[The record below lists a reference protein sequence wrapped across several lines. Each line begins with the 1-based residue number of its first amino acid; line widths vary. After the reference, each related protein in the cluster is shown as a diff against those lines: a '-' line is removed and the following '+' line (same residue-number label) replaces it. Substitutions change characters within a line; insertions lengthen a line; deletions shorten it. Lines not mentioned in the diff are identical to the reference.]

1 MPDATPFRI
10 RALLFALSVPALVLL
25 VQLPLVLNPGYFSHD
40 ELQWA
45 ARAELPGGV
54 AWLGFDAFQYR
65 PLTFN
70 VWLWLSRTLFGTPQA
85 FHFAVVALGALNA
98 ALLATAL
105 RRFGASA
112 AVSVVAA
119 LVFALGPYAAY
130 VHGWVGT
137 LGDLLWTG
145 CALLCAWLA
154 TRARPA
160 WMLAGMAL
168 LLAVVALLAKE
179 AALSIPALAA
189 VAAVLDTSRRRRWLA
204 VLVGSAIPAL
214 AYVALRH
221 GALADVAPQDAA
233 YAWQLAHMP
242 QRWLE
247 YQLYP
252 PNLPVFEAHNTL
264 SRGFDARTRVTA
276 LLWVALVAALARA
289 GWRWAAAFVL
299 GGIAALGPVL
309 VLGNAANQYAY
320 GFAALTVGVVALAWP
335 RLPRWGRGVAWL
347 LALLLVVHGLNV
359 MRQVR
364 KVGEVQAVFSPALA
378 AAVAGAAP
386 GAVLRL
392 APAADAAP
400 WMFQRLAHDVPSYRG
415 VAIGSRVRLVE
426 AGAPA
431 DYIIEADGRL
441 RPADETLD

>member
-1 MPDATPFRI
+1 MPDATPSSRL
-10 RALLFALSVPALVLL
+10 RTLLPALAVLALVLL
-25 VQLPLVLNPGYFSHD
+25 AQLPLVLNAGYFSHD

-45 ARAELPGGV
+45 ARADAGDGV
-54 AWLGFDAFQYR
+54 PWLGFDAFQYR

-70 VWLWLSRTLFGTPQA
+70 LWLWLSRELFAAPQA
-85 FHFAVVALGALNA
+85 FHAVVVALGALDA
-98 ALLATAL
+98 VLLAMVL
-105 RRFGASA
+105 RRFGAP
-112 AVSVVAA
+112 AVVAVVAA

-137 LGDLLWTG
+137 LGDLLWVG
-145 CALLCAWLA
+145 CALACAWLA

-160 WMLAGMAL
+160 WAIAGAAL

-189 VAAVLDTSRRRRWLA
+189 VATLLDTTHRRRWLA
-204 VLVGSAIPAL
+204 VLAGSAIPAL

-221 GALADVAPQDAA
+221 GALADIASQDAA
-233 YAWQLAHMP
+233 YAWRLAHMP

-264 SRGFDARTRVTA
+264 SRGFDARAAIAA

-309 VLGNAANQYAY
+309 VLGMAANQYAY
-320 GFAALTVGVVALAWP
+320 GFAALTAGVVALAWP
-335 RLPRWGRGVAWL
+335 RLPRWGRIVAWL
-347 LALLLVVHGLNV
+347 LALLLVLHGLNV

-378 AAVAGAAP
+378 AAVADAAP
-386 GAVLRL
+386 GDVVRL
-392 APAADAAP
+392 SPAGDAAP
-400 WMFQRLAHDVPSYRG
+400 WMFQRLAHDIPSYRG
-415 VAIGSRVRLVE
+415 VAIGSRVRIVE
-426 AGAPA
+426 TGAPA
-431 DYIIEADGRL
+431 DFVIEADGRL
-441 RPADETLD
+441 RPDRHR